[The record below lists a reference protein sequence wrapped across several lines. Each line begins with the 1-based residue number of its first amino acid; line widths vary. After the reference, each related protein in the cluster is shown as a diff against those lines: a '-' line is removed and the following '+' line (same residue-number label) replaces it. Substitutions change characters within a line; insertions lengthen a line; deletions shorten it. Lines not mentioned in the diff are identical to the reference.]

1 MLSACPCFPWVWS
14 TWVKTPMIRGADVL
28 IVSACLPYVNR
39 ELFDRVREGKVV
51 LMACPEKES
60 SAYYGKIA
68 SIIRSCR
75 PRSLTIVTVD
85 GSPHCFALHA
95 SVNEAEYILG
105 EKIEKKHYIVINGQ
119 HLVEISSNSV
129 RVARYLHLVDEL
141 IKRSPD
147 ILKKLEELSLEYRK
161 AMEIQR
167 GSEAKG

>member
-1 MLSACPCFPWVWS
+1 
-14 TWVKTPMIRGADVL
+14 
-28 IVSACLPYVNR
+28 
-39 ELFDRVREGKVV
+39 
-51 LMACPEKES
+51 MACPEKES

-85 GSPHCFALHA
+85 GSPHCIALQA